1 MTRARAL
8 DIGAR
13 VSAGIAALGI
23 VGTLFADG
31 PFLSASKGVEPWIAV
46 FAVGLFGLL
55 MYTPFALHR
64 RLDGKVSDPD
74 ARWER
79 AVVGWG
85 GVALAGAALC
95 ALILWVGPGPSQS
108 VGALALTG
116 LLECGLIVG
125 AVLTVILTT

>member
-1 MTRARAL
+1 VTRARAL

-13 VSAGIAALGI
+13 VSAAIAALGA

-31 PFLSASKGVEPWIAV
+31 PYLSASKGVEPWIAV
-46 FAVGLFGLL
+46 WAVGLFGLL

-64 RLDGKVSDPD
+64 RQAAKTDDPD
-74 ARWER
+74 QSWER

-85 GVALAGAALC
+85 GAALAGAVVS
-95 ALILWVGPGPSQS
+95 ALILWAGPGPSHAI
-108 VGALALTG
+108 GALALTA

-125 AVLTVILTT
+125 AVLLVVLTT

>member
-13 VSAGIAALGI
+13 VSAGIAALGLI
-23 VGTLFADG
+23 GTLFAEG
-31 PFLSASKGVEPWIAV
+31 PYLSTSKGVEPWLAV
-46 FAVGLFGLL
+46 WAVGLFGLL
-55 MYTPFALHR
+55 MYAPFALHR
-64 RLDGKVSDPD
+64 RLADSVADPD

-79 AVVGWG
+79 AIVGWG
-85 GVALAGAALC
+85 GVALAGAAGF
-95 ALILWVGPGPSQS
+95 ALILWIGPGPSHA
-108 VGALALTG
+108 VGALALAG